1 MECGMTKD
9 QRTNT
14 KDPDSSMF
22 IWEFGSVSTIYPA
35 EPPKGILYKLNV
47 SVNRIEIGNQR
58 DPG

>member
-1 MECGMTKD
+1 MTKD